1 MNNFIVFEGI
11 CCSGKTTTCN
21 LLSKKINE
29 MGKYK
34 AIYNHGAMTY
44 TDLGKKFKENLG
56 KKDMPITVSYFFTDL
71 IINTKNIIKPY
82 LTDKNIIVL
91 QDRYFDAITTYIKA
105 YGDYIKSDYNIYDI
119 PKALVKNDILI
130 NPSLNVF
137 CIPPF
142 ETIKERMA
150 KSKESPVHDFYRDNP
165 DFFKIVYNELVN
177 KANESKENIIIDT
190 SSDLSVEQGINKILE
205 VIKNRSYKNV

>member
-11 CCSGKTTTCN
+11 CCSGKTTTCK
-21 LLSKKINE
+21 LLIEKINE
-29 MGKYK
+29 LGFE
-34 AIYNHGAMTY
+34 AVYNHGAMTY

-71 IINTKNIIKPY
+71 IINTKNIIRPY
-82 LTDKNIIVL
+82 LANNNTIVL

-119 PKALVKNDILI
+119 PKAFVENDILVK
-130 NPSLNVF
+130 PSLSVF

-142 ETIKERMA
+142 EIIKERMDHQYMIFT
-150 KSKESPVHDFYRDNP
+150 E
-165 DFFKIVYNELVN
+165 
-177 KANESKENIIIDT
+177 IILNFLRLFIMN
-190 SSDLSVEQGINKILE
+190 L
-205 VIKNRSYKNV
+205 

>member
-21 LLSKKINE
+21 LLRKKINE
-29 MGKYK
+29 MGEYK
-34 AIYNHGAMTY
+34 TIYNHGAMTY

-56 KKDMPITVSYFFTDL
+56 KKDMPITVSYFFIDL

-82 LTDKNIIVL
+82 LTDKNTIVL

-165 DFFKIVYNELVN
+165 DFFRIVYNELVN
-177 KANESKENIIIDT
+177 RANESKENIIIDT

-205 VIKNRSYKNV
+205 VIKNKK

>member
-11 CCSGKTTTCN
+11 CCSGKTTTCG
-21 LLSKKINE
+21 LLSEKINKLGYE
-29 MGKYK
+29 

-44 TDLGKKFKENLG
+44 TTLGKKFKENLG

-71 IINTKNIIKPY
+71 IINTKNIIRPY
-82 LTDKNIIVL
+82 LEKNNTIVL

-119 PKALVKNDILI
+119 PQALIENDILI
-130 NPSLNVF
+130 KPSLSIF

-142 ETIKERMA
+142 ETIKERMDQ
-150 KSKESPVHDFYRDNP
+150 SKESPVHNFYRDNP
-165 DFFKIVYNELVN
+165 EFLRIVYNELLS

-190 SSDLSVEQGINKILE
+190 SSDLSVEQGINNILE
-205 VIKNRSYKNV
+205 FIKK